1 MASILSSNLLHCFRD
16 HKGLERRRALSRLES
31 QLWQFCLLPTS
42 IFVRKEGLRLK
53 LEWREYVG
61 GMDGLM
67 KVFVDNEEEIALPIR
82 FGDGGWSDSEFPPVE
97 NLFLGN

>member
-1 MASILSSNLLHCFRD
+1 M
-16 HKGLERRRALSRLES
+16 
-31 QLWQFCLLPTS
+31 
-42 IFVRKEGLRLK
+42 K